1 MRVGSFTPQVV
12 PINTKETIDAVLA
25 LKTWAVVGLGNNP
38 DRAAFGV
45 AALLQDKGH
54 RIIPVH
60 PKAESVHG
68 ETGYKSLTEI
78 PESVDVVDCF
88 VNSQLVG
95 SVVDEAIA
103 IGAKAVW
110 LQLDVID
117 EAAIERAQAAG
128 LLTVMDRCP
137 AIEYRARQ
145 FFTRLSRPAYIQ
157 PHDVPLQ

>member
-1 MRVGSFTPQVV
+1 
-12 PINTKETIDAVLA
+12 
-25 LKTWAVVGLGNNP
+25 
-38 DRAAFGV
+38 
-45 AALLQDKGH
+45 
-54 RIIPVH
+54 VH

-68 ETGYKSLTEI
+68 EIGYKSLTEI

-117 EAAIERAQAAG
+117 EAAIKRAQAAG

-137 AIEYRARQ
+137 AIEYGVR
-145 FFTRLSRPAYIQ
+145 T
-157 PHDVPLQ
+157 